1 MPGSDAAFVV
11 FEEFS
16 VDGGDVAFLGFGVYG
31 PQGIYLRRSGE
42 LMKIVDEN
50 DSLDGDAIFSVE
62 LGPDALDDGQ
72 LAFTAHF
79 DDQSSALY
87 VATVPE
93 PTPMLQLAA
102 ACLTIA
108 MLARRQAKNAAT
120 GLPVGI

>member
-1 MPGSDAAFVV
+1 M
-11 FEEFS
+11 
-16 VDGGDVAFLGFGVYG
+16 GFGVYG

-42 LMKIVDEN
+42 FMKIVDEN
-50 DSLDGDAIFSVE
+50 DSLDGHSIFSVE
-62 LGPDALDDGQ
+62 LGADALDDGQ

-87 VATVPE
+87 IATVPE

-108 MLARRQAKNAAT
+108 LFARRQAKNLASDGAPSRDLT
-120 GLPVGI
+120 